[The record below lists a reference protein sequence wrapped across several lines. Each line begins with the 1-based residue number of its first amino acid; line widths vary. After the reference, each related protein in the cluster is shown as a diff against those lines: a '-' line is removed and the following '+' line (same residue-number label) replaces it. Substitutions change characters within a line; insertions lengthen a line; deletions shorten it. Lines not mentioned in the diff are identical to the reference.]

1 MSSPRGA
8 VQFAGIACYKRGV
21 TLLSDMDLEVPTR
34 FDERDWAR
42 EVDGGPVRFAVIGLG
57 WFGPDVAIPAIAGSD
72 YCETT
77 VCVSGDRAKA
87 ERVAD
92 EKDAE
97 YGLTYD
103 EYADG
108 EAVDAYDAVYIVTP
122 NALHLPHVETAA
134 EYGKDV
140 LCEKPLEATA
150 ERAEKVVETCEEA
163 GVELMTAYR
172 MQTTRSVRWARELVQ
187 SGVIGEPQQVKGEFS
202 FNMLYGGGDPDQWRL
217 DPDLAGG
224 GSLMDVGVYPLNAAR
239 FVLDADPE
247 AVHAS
252 ITEDPPEF
260 DGVDKH
266 ASFTMEF
273 PGGVQAQCSS
283 SYGVYGAN
291 TFEVIGTEGR
301 IRFDPIFNVDDDRRI
316 TIHRDHGETVVEAQE
331 PPEMVEEFDYF
342 ATGLLTDMEIGPDG
356 EHGHFDVR
364 ITEAVQESAETGERV
379 EL

>member
-1 MSSPRGA
+1 ME
-8 VQFAGIACYKRGV
+8 
-21 TLLSDMDLEVPTR
+21 LDVPTT

-42 EVDGGPVRFAVIGLG
+42 DVSGGPVRFAVIGLG
-57 WFGPDVAIPAIAGSD
+57 WFGPDVAIPAIAESD

-77 VCVSGDRAKA
+77 VCVSGDKAKA

-92 EKDAE
+92 EKDADH
-97 YGLTYD
+97 GLTYD

-140 LCEKPLEATA
+140 LCEKPLEADA
-150 ERAEKVVETCEEA
+150 DRAREIVEVCESA

-172 MQTTRSVRWARELVQ
+172 MQTTRSVRWIRELVQ

-202 FNMLYGGGDPDQWRL
+202 FDMLGGGGDPDQWRL

-224 GSLMDVGVYPLNAAR
+224 GSIMDVGVYPMNATR
-239 FVLDADPE
+239 FVLDADPV

-252 ITEDPPEF
+252 ITEDPPHF

-273 PGGVQAQCSS
+273 EGGVQAQCSS
-283 SYGVYGAN
+283 SYGVYGKN
-291 TFEVIGTEGR
+291 CFEVVGDEGR
-301 IRFDPIFNVDDDRRI
+301 IYAEPIFNVDDDRRI
-316 TIHRDHGETVVEAQE
+316 TIERDRGETVVDATE

-356 EHGHFDVR
+356 EHGLFDVQ
-364 ITEAVQESAETGERV
+364 IAEAVHESAETGERV
-379 EL
+379 DL